1 VTYTHYSRPRHRRG
15 NGLLAFLGVLV
26 IAAALLALQSAVVMI
41 LLAGAHDLDSRVPAF
56 GFWTTLILILVANTA
71 TEARVSRK

>member
-15 NGLLAFLGVLV
+15 NGLLAFLGV
-26 IAAALLALQSAVVMI
+26 QSAVVMI